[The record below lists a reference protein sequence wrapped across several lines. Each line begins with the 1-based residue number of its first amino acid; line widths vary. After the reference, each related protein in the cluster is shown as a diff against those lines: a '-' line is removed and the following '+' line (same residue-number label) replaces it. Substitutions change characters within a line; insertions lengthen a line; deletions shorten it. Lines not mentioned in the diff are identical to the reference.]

1 MLVEP
6 HVDCADQT
14 RKPID
19 DSVLAQH
26 LYSRRQVEVYVSCL
40 QVSNAA
46 KRNVKITPERAERLI
61 YIQVSFQMMLIF
73 TTDEHTTL
81 KITLK
86 IQLI

>member
-46 KRNVKITPERAERLI
+46 KRNVKITPERLI